1 MELDAFEDGIE
12 FTDDVAEE
20 SATPEAE
27 PAHNEK
33 VEEDSESTSPDEDV
47 SEDRTVPLKA
57 LRAERSK
64 YKSQIDELRAE
75 IEALKQGNPKEPE
88 HEPEPED
95 PDLEMVKALFD
106 GLEKHPTIREMSETL
121 KAFKEQQAAM
131 QRQQQLQVSVSSF
144 REQTPDF
151 DEVFTPET
159 VQVLQETGLLSQ
171 AEASENPV
179 ATAYQM
185 AQRIRSV
192 FAPKTQ
198 QVATP
203 KPKATIPIT
212 SAAVSNGSIGDSD
225 DGLLDAFGD

>member
-12 FTDDVAEE
+12 FTEDVVEE
-20 SATPEAE
+20 SAAPEVEAAQE
-27 PAHNEK
+27 EK

-57 LRAERSK
+57 LTAERSK

-75 IEALKQGNPKEPE
+75 LEALKQGNPKDP
-88 HEPEPED
+88 EPEPED
-95 PDLEMVKALFD
+95 PDLEMVKTLFD

-121 KAFKEQQAAM
+121 KAFKEQQAGI
-131 QRQQQLQVSVSSF
+131 QRQQQLQASVSSF
-144 REQTPDF
+144 RANTPDF

-159 VQVLQETGLLSQ
+159 VQVLQETGLLAQ

-179 ATAYQM
+179 ASAYQM

-192 FAPKTQ
+192 FAPKPQ

-203 KPKATIPIT
+203 KPKPSVPVT
-212 SAAVSNGSIGDSD
+212 SAAVSNGSIGEAD